1 MKLNSYILKALHS
14 ITFPVKKVL
23 FLLCLVFLCDFL
35 AKAQNLSISDL
46 KTEFTTNPKQVDA
59 LQPNF
64 QWIIFSTLKNT
75 KQIAYQIQL
84 SNNIKPFNKS
94 GKVFWDSQW
103 VSSSSSINN
112 KYNGPVLSS
121 IKKYYWRV
129 RVKDN
134 YGNTSPWSSSAEFIT
149 GILSKKDWENAQW
162 ITDEKL
168 ADSLKNPIPVDG
180 KKDKL
185 NFNNQLPLFR
195 KSFSLTKKI
204 KNAYALVAGLG
215 HFEFSVNG
223 AKIGDHFL
231 DAGWTKYDKEA
242 QYIGFDITKQIKKG
256 QNTLGVMLGNGF
268 YFVPPVKGR
277 YRKTKTMFD
286 FPKMLCLV
294 KIEYA
299 DGTTDFIT
307 SNESWKT
314 AKGPITFSSIYGG
327 EDYDARLEQKNWNKT
342 NFDDSAWK
350 PVLLTDGSPKLIAQ
364 QQEPLKVLQSFET
377 KKITEISE
385 GRTSY
390 DLGQNFSGIISL
402 KVKGNAGD
410 TIRIYPSELTNKDFT
425 ANQKASGR
433 PYYFQY
439 ILKGKGVE
447 EWQPRFSYYGF
458 RYLEVQNLPKNSGSP
473 AKIVEVKGLHTRNS
487 APKTGSFSSSNQLY
501 NQTYD
506 LIDWAIKSNM
516 ASVLTDCPHRE
527 KLGWLEQVHL
537 MGSSI
542 NYNYQLA
549 PMLNKAMADM
559 RASQTENGLVPET
572 APEYIFFN
580 WGGDI
585 FRDSP
590 EWGSSSIIVPWYAYQ
605 WYGNDEVLK
614 ENYEMMVKYLDYLQ
628 SESKDFINYKGL
640 SDWYDLGPNPPGV
653 SQLTPKGVT
662 ATAIWYYD
670 LTLMQKIAQQIGKTE
685 DIAKYQALAEKV
697 KNAFNAKFFH
707 NDTKQYATGSQTANA
722 MAVYM
727 DLVDQKQKQ
736 AVIANLI
743 KDIESRN
750 NSLTA
755 GDIGYRYVLRVLEEA
770 GRSDIIN
777 KMNNRSDVPG
787 YGYQIEKGATA
798 LTESWAALPTVS
810 NNHLML
816 GHLMEWFYS
825 GLCGISQPKDGV
837 AYQQIIIK
845 PQPVEG
851 VNQAKAEFKSPYGY
865 IKSSWNK
872 SDTGF
877 VLDVEIPVNCDA
889 SVFLPQGDAT
899 MDGMF
904 INNSKSGIKI
914 GSGKY
919 QFIVSEK

>member
-1 MKLNSYILKALHS
+1 MLNLHPCSKLNAV
-14 ITFPVKKVL
+14 TFKFQKV
-23 FLLCLVFLCDFL
+23 FALLCLVFLCGF
-35 AKAQNLSISDL
+35 ASYAHNLSVSNL
-46 KTEFTTNPKQVDA
+46 KTEYRENPTEVDA
-59 LQPNF
+59 IHPNL
-64 QWIIFSTLKNT
+64 QWIINSPLKNT
-75 KQIAYQIQL
+75 KQIAYQIQFAKDL
-84 SNNIKPFNKS
+84 KS
-94 GKVFWDSQW
+94 LDKAEEILWDSQW
-103 VSSSSSINN
+103 ISSSSSINN
-112 KYNGPVLSS
+112 KYNGAALSS
-121 IKKYYWRV
+121 ATKYFWKV
-129 RVKDN
+129 RIKDN
-134 YGNTSPWSSSAEFIT
+134 HGNVSKWSSPAEFTT
-149 GILSKKDWENAQW
+149 GILSLEDWKNAQW

-168 ADSLKNPIPVDG
+168 ADSLKNPLPIDG
-180 KKDKL
+180 KKDKA
-185 NFNNQLPLFR
+185 NFSNQLPLFR
-195 KSFSLTKKI
+195 KSFSINKKV
-204 KNAYALVAGLG
+204 KNAYAFIAGLG

-242 QYIGFDITKQIKKG
+242 QYVGFDITKQLKKG
-256 QNTLGVMLGNGF
+256 KNALGVMLGNGF
-268 YFVPPVKGR
+268 YFIPPVKGR

-286 FPKMLCLV
+286 LPKLICLV
-294 KIEYA
+294 KIEYT
-299 DGTTDFIT
+299 DGTSDFIV
-307 SNESWKT
+307 SDKSWKT

-327 EDYDARLEQKNWNKT
+327 EDYDARLEQKNWNKA
-342 NFDDSAWK
+342 NFDDSVWK

-364 QQEPLKVLQSFET
+364 QQEPLKVFET
-377 KKITEISE
+377 FEAEKIAEISKTK
-385 GRTSY
+385 TSY
-390 DLGQNFSGIISL
+390 DFGQNFSGIISL

-410 TIRIYPSELTNKDFT
+410 TIRVYPSELVNKDFT
-425 ANQKASGR
+425 ANQKASGKN
-433 PYYFQY
+433 YYFQY
-439 ILKGKGVE
+439 IIKGKGVE

-458 RYLEVQNLPKNSGSP
+458 RYLEVQNLPKDSNLP
-473 AKIVEVKGLHTRNS
+473 AKIIELKGLHTRN
-487 APKTGSFSSSNQLY
+487 AAAKTGSFSSSNQLY

-506 LIDWAIKSNM
+506 LIDWAIKSNI

-549 PMLNKAMADM
+549 PMLNKTMADM
-559 RASQTENGLVPET
+559 RASQTESGLVPET

-605 WYGNDEVLK
+605 WYGDDGVLK
-614 ENYEMMVKYLDYLQ
+614 QNYNMMVKYLDYLQ
-628 SESKDFINYKGL
+628 SESKDFINEKGL

-670 LTLMQKIAQQIGKTE
+670 LTLMQKIAKQIGKTQ
-685 DIAKYQALAEKV
+685 DIEKYQALAEKV
-697 KNAFNAKFFH
+697 KHAFNAKFFH
-707 NDTKQYATGSQTANA
+707 PETKQYATGSQTANA
-722 MAVYM
+722 MAVFM
-727 DLVDQKQKQ
+727 GLVDEKDKQ
-736 AVIANLI
+736 AVIENLI
-743 KDIESRN
+743 KDIEN
-750 NSLTA
+750 HKNSLTA

-787 YGYQIEKGATA
+787 YGYQIAKGATA

-845 PQPVEG
+845 PQPVAG

-865 IKSSWNK
+865 IKSSWTK
-872 SDTGF
+872 TDTNF
-877 VLDVEIPVNCDA
+877 VLNVEIPVNCDA

-899 MDGMF
+899 MDGTS
-904 INNSKSGIKI
+904 INNNKSGIKI
-914 GSGKY
+914 GSGIY
-919 QFIVSEK
+919 HFTVAEK

>member
-1 MKLNSYILKALHS
+1 MSLKLHTS
-14 ITFPVKKVL
+14 INKKHV
-23 FLLCLVFLCDFL
+23 DFL
-35 AKAQNLSISDL
+35 RRKCVLLVCLFFFVADVAAADGLSVGDL
-46 KTEFTTNPKQVDA
+46 KTDYRINPAEIVSPN
-59 LQPNF
+59 PNF
-64 QWIIFSTLKNT
+64 QWIIRSSLRNT

-84 SNNIKPFNKS
+84 SKADFSLNKT
-94 GKVFWDSQW
+94 GLLFWDSQW
-103 VSSSSSINN
+103 ISSATSINVR
-112 KYNGPVLSS
+112 YNGAALSFATR
-121 IKKYYWRV
+121 YFWRV
-129 RVKDN
+129 RIKDN
-134 YGNTSPWSSSAEFIT
+134 HGNTSSWSAPAEFTT
-149 GILSKKDWENAQW
+149 GFFAKEEWQNAQW

-168 ADSLKNPIPVDG
+168 ADSLKNPLPIDG

-185 NFNNQLPLFR
+185 TFNNRLPLFR
-195 KSFSLTKKI
+195 KTFNIDKKI
-204 KNAYALVAGLG
+204 KHAYAFVAGLG

-242 QYIGFDITKQIKKG
+242 QYVGFDITNQLKKG
-256 QNTLGVMLGNGF
+256 KNALGVMLGNGF

-286 FPKMLCLV
+286 LPKMICLV
-294 KIEYA
+294 KVEYT
-299 DGTTDFIT
+299 DGNVEFIK
-307 SNESWKT
+307 SDESWKT
-314 AKGPITFSSIYGG
+314 AKAAITFSSIYGG
-327 EDYDARLEQKNWNKT
+327 EDYDARLEQNNWNKA

-350 PVLLTDGSPKLIAQ
+350 PILITDGSPKLIAQ
-364 QQEPLKVLQSFET
+364 QQESLKVFEKFEA
-377 KKITEISE
+377 KKLADISKE
-385 GRTSY
+385 RTCY

-410 TIRIYPSELTNKDFT
+410 TVRIYPAELINKDFT
-425 ANQKASGR
+425 ANQKASGK

-458 RYLEVQNLPKNSGSP
+458 RYLEVQNLPVNQTKP
-473 AKIVEVKGLHTRNS
+473 THIIELKGLHTRNS
-487 APKTGSFSSSNQLY
+487 APKTGSFYCANPLY
-501 NQTYD
+501 NQTYS

-537 MGSSI
+537 MGKSI
-542 NYNYQLA
+542 NYNYQIA
-549 PMLNKAMADM
+549 PLLNKAMADM
-559 RASQTENGLVPET
+559 RASQTESGLVPET

-605 WYGNDEVLK
+605 FYGNDDVLK
-614 ENYEMMVKYLDYLQ
+614 ENYEMMAKYLAYVQ

-653 SQLTPKGVT
+653 SQLTPKGLT

-670 LTLMQKIAQQIGKTE
+670 LTLMQKIAKQIGKTE
-685 DIAKYQALAEKV
+685 DTEKYQALAEKV
-697 KNAFNAKFFH
+697 KDAFNAKFFH
-707 NDTKQYATGSQTANA
+707 SDTKQYATGSQTANA
-722 MAVYM
+722 MAVFM
-727 DLVDQKQKQ
+727 DLVDEKDKQ
-736 AVIANLI
+736 AVIDNLV
-743 KDIESRN
+743 KDIENHN

-755 GDIGYRYVLRVLEEA
+755 GDIGYRYVLRVLEAA
-770 GRSDIIN
+770 GRSDVIN

-787 YGYQIEKGATA
+787 YGYQIAKGATA
-798 LTESWAALPTVS
+798 LTESWAALQTVS

-825 GLCGISQPKDGV
+825 GLCGINQLGDGV
-837 AYQQIIIK
+837 AFQQIVIK

-851 VNQAKAEFKSPYGY
+851 VNQAKAEFKSPYGF
-865 IKSSWNK
+865 IKSSWTK
-872 SDTGF
+872 SANDF
-877 VLDVEIPVNCDA
+877 VLEVEIPVNCDA
-889 SVFLPQGDAT
+889 SVFLPEGNLK
-899 MDGMF
+899 MDGVV
-904 INNSKSGIKI
+904 ISNNKSGIKI

-919 QFIVSEK
+919 QFTVNQN